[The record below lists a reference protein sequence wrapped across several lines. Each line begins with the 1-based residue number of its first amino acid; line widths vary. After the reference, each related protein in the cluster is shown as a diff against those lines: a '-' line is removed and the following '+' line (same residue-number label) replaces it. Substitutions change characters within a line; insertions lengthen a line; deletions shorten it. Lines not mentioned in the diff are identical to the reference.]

1 MGIGLFEELIYDGP
15 QMVNGSLLE
24 YRVPRFSD
32 LPPDVQLH
40 LVQNRD
46 GVGPYGAKGGGEASL
61 NAMAANVANALYG
74 ATGVRI
80 RSAPLTPEKV
90 WRALKEARGEKKK
103 S

>member
-1 MGIGLFEELIYDGP
+1 
-15 QMVNGSLLE
+15 
-24 YRVPRFSD
+24 
-32 LPPDVQLH
+32 
-40 LVQNRD
+40 
-46 GVGPYGAKGGGEASL
+46 
-61 NAMAANVANALYG
+61 MAANVANALYA